1 MLRRQQQVQVQMQRL
16 VDTCLFTLSFWLAYQ
31 LRTSAWLLGDFGLV
45 FLGLFGGTKEIE
57 PFAEFYPFLLL
68 TVPLSLVLLES
79 QGFYRRPVLVSR
91 SVSAW
96 QLVKACALT
105 TMGLILVAF
114 LLKTSLARAVF
125 ILFGLISFLSV
136 FFKEELLRR
145 YLLYAMGE
153 AGYRR
158 RIIVVGTSED
168 VTQAKREC
176 GLDHADDLEV
186 VAEVDIN
193 QEAVASF
200 VDILHEHSANGVL
213 LATKHS
219 FFGSIEK
226 VIQACETEGI
236 EVWMLANFF
245 NTQISRTTLDEL
257 YGKPVVVFRST
268 PDFNW
273 QIYGKQAMDIM
284 GALVAILLFSP
295 ILIGCIISIRLSSE
309 GPVFFRQKRSGL
321 NGKPFTMYKFR
332 TMVSDAEQRKD
343 ELMAYN
349 EMAGPVFK
357 VTDDPRI
364 TAVGK
369 FLRRRSFDEL
379 PQLFNVLK
387 GEMSLVGPRPLPVDE
402 TMQFDELAHRRR
414 LSVKPGLTC
423 LWQICGRNQVTDFK
437 EWVRL
442 DLEYIDS
449 WSLWLDVKILI
460 KTVPVV
466 IGGEGAK

>member
-31 LRTSAWLLGDFGLV
+31 LRTSDWLLGDFGLG

-57 PFAEFYPFLLL
+57 PFADFYPFLIL

-91 SVSAW
+91 AVTAW

-125 ILFGLISFLSV
+125 ILFGLTSFLSV
-136 FFKEELLRR
+136 FLKEELLRR

-158 RIIVVGTSED
+158 RIIVVGTTED
-168 VTQAKREC
+168 VEQAKKEC

-273 QIYGKQAMDIM
+273 QIYGKQAIDLL
-284 GALVAILLFSP
+284 GALLAILLFSP
-295 ILIGCIISIRLSSE
+295 ILIGCMIAIRLSSE

-332 TMVSDAEQRKD
+332 TMVTDAEQRKD

-423 LWQICGRNQVTDFK
+423 LWQISGRNQVTDFK

>member
-1 MLRRQQQVQVQMQRL
+1 
-16 VDTCLFTLSFWLAYQ
+16 
-31 LRTSAWLLGDFGLV
+31 
-45 FLGLFGGTKEIE
+45 
-57 PFAEFYPFLLL
+57 
-68 TVPLSLVLLES
+68 
-79 QGFYRRPVLVSR
+79 
-91 SVSAW
+91 
-96 QLVKACALT
+96 
-105 TMGLILVAF
+105 
-114 LLKTSLARAVF
+114 
-125 ILFGLISFLSV
+125 
-136 FFKEELLRR
+136 
-145 YLLYAMGE
+145 
-153 AGYRR
+153 
-158 RIIVVGTSED
+158 
-168 VTQAKREC
+168 
-176 GLDHADDLEV
+176 
-186 VAEVDIN
+186 
-193 QEAVASF
+193 
-200 VDILHEHSANGVL
+200 
-213 LATKHS
+213 
-219 FFGSIEK
+219 
-226 VIQACETEGI
+226 
-236 EVWMLANFF
+236 
-245 NTQISRTTLDEL
+245 
-257 YGKPVVVFRST
+257 VVFRST

-273 QIYGKQAMDIM
+273 QIYGKQAIDLL
-284 GALVAILLFSP
+284 GALLAILLFSP
-295 ILIGCIISIRLSSE
+295 ILIGCMIAIRLSSE

-332 TMVSDAEQRKD
+332 TMVTDAEQRKD

-423 LWQICGRNQVTDFK
+423 LWQISGRNRVTDFK

>member
-1 MLRRQQQVQVQMQRL
+1 MQRL